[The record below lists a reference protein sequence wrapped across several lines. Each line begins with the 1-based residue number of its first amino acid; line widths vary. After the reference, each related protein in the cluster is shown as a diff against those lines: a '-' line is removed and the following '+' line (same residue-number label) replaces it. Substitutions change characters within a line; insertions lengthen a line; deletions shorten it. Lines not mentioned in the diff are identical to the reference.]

1 MLEIDKIKWP
11 VFGCHEVVTC
21 WSCKQLI
28 EGDNRAPGSAE
39 FAAGDGQYNKICQC
53 GVVTWYD
60 IQAQIINQCDGC
72 RRGLRLENGLH
83 IGKSKFD
90 MLGCTKDRY

>member
-1 MLEIDKIKWP
+1 MDEIKWP
-11 VFGCHEVVTC
+11 VFESHEVVTC

-28 EGDNRAPGSAE
+28 EGAPGSAE
-39 FAAGDGQYNKICQC
+39 FAAGQGQYNKICQC

-60 IQAQIINQCDGC
+60 IREQINQCDGC
-72 RRGLRLENGLH
+72 RRGLPLKNGLH

-90 MLGCTKDRY
+90 MVGCTKDRYELRR